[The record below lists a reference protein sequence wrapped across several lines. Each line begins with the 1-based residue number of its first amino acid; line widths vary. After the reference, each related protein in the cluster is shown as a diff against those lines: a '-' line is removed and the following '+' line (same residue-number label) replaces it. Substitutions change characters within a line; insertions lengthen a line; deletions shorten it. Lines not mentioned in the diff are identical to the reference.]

1 MKIWFATGNEHKR
14 KELAGILSG
23 HEIVIPRQ
31 AGIDFNP
38 IENGKD
44 FLENSLIKARA
55 LYELVHE
62 PVIADDSGICVDA
75 LDGRPGIY
83 SARYGSEDGKELDS
97 KSRNALLLSELGDNP
112 NRAARFVCCMSL
124 ILSPWQII
132 TVQEILEGQLIRQE
146 RGSGGFGYDPVLYL
160 SEYGCTVAEL
170 SDEMKNR
177 VSHRALAARRI
188 ATLLAEK
195 Q

>member
-14 KELAGILSG
+14 KELAGILSS

-31 AGIDFNP
+31 AGINFDP

-97 KSRNALLLSELGDNP
+97 TSRNALLLSELGDNP

-124 ILSPWQII
+124 ILSPWRIF

-160 SEYGCTVAEL
+160 REYGCTVAEL
-170 SDEMKNR
+170 SEEMKNR

-188 ATLLAEK
+188 SALLSE